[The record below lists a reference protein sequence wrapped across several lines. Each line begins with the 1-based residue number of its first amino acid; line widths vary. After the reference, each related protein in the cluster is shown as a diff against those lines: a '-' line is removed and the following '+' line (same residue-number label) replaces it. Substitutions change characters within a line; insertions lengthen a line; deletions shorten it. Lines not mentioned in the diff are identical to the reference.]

1 MLHQITG
8 DADLVRALVSGENTP
23 TNPRREAMLSYADL
37 LTQSPSSVR
46 EEDLAGL
53 RQAGLTDEE
62 ILSLVLITSLF
73 NFWNRLAHGLG
84 VEPDAWIAPALQKAL
99 DD

>member
-8 DADLVRALVSGENTP
+8 DADLVRALISGEDTP
-23 TNPRREAMLSYADL
+23 ANPRLEAMLTYADL
-37 LTQSPSSVR
+37 LTRSPSSVR
-46 EEDLAGL
+46 EEDLARL

-84 VEPDAWIAPALQKAL
+84 VQPDAWIAPALQKAL